1 VTDCLDKAQHKNK
14 KSLLLNVPH
23 IRPEVLM
30 VMAVL
35 RDVMADRDS
44 VWGKCAAGM
53 KSDRTVNVRVMLA
66 VRCVCANIVA
76 VEKQ

>member
-1 VTDCLDKAQHKNK
+1 MTDYLGKAQHKNK

-30 VMAVL
+30 VMAMNSAVL

-44 VWGKCAAGM
+44 VWGKCAAGI
-53 KSDRTVNVRVMLA
+53 RVTGQAM
-66 VRCVCANIVA
+66 CV
-76 VEKQ
+76 